1 MQLCARR
8 SSGVEITGCL
18 ATYSGDYHS
27 IFVEDSYGNHVLLD
41 ALADADA
48 GIDSFVDDVSL
59 GIIRDDLKRN
69 VGVFAQERRH
79 KGRDDRYGSGAYN
92 AQPQSSARAVAKA
105 VHRIK
110 REIDG
115 AHDGLHVVKK
125 LLACSGQGHASGCS
139 VEQANAQVLL
149 ERAYRLGQSGRRDSQ
164 LRCGPGEMAVRRE

>member
-1 MQLCARR
+1 MPSLFTMDCCPSRNRNGFFALLESRCA
-8 SSGVEITGCL
+8 
-18 ATYSGDYHS
+18 
-27 IFVEDSYGNHVLLD
+27 
-41 ALADADA
+41 
-48 GIDSFVDDVSL
+48 
-59 GIIRDDLKRN
+59 
-69 VGVFAQERRH
+69 
-79 KGRDDRYGSGAYN
+79 GAYN

-110 REIDG
+110 RVIDG

-164 LRCGPGEMAVRRE
+164 LRCGPGEMAVLGDSDECAQLGKVIALHHVDTHRGVPGSMRRRR